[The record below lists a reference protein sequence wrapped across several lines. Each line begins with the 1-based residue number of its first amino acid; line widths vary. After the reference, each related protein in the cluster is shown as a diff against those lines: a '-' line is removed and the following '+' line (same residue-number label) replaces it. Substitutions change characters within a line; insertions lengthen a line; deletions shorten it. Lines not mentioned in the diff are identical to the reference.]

1 MDQKSTDKLFTGER
15 GGAKEMDCPV
25 NGGSDEC
32 HDGREPPAWGSRG
45 GGKSIGNPVL
55 ERAEVWAASYS
66 PRTKDALLAKV
77 LPGPILLHCCT
88 ASDVKSRLSEK
99 N

>member
-1 MDQKSTDKLFTGER
+1 MLVGEHPGEIQHAHPQR
-15 GGAKEMDCPV
+15 PAA
-25 NGGSDEC
+25 
-32 HDGREPPAWGSRG
+32 RAWGSRG